1 MNLYEEL
8 IYRGLIKDVSNEDIA
23 KDLLNNKKSTFYCGF
38 DPTADSLHVGHLVQI
53 IRALLMQKHGHK
65 PIVLVG
71 GATGLIG
78 DPSGKKTERQ
88 LLTLDK
94 SLENAES
101 IKKQLEKYLD
111 FDGDNGTI
119 LVNNYDWISK
129 INMIE
134 FLRDY
139 GKNFSINYMLAKE
152 SVASRI
158 DNGISYTEFSY
169 MLIQAI
175 DFLHLYKKYD
185 CNIQFG
191 GSEQWGNITA
201 GLELI
206 RKTCNDDLPVLGLSS
221 PLLVKADGSKFGK
234 TGTETLW
241 IDINKTSAYAIYQ
254 YFLNTSDDEVISFL
268 KMLTL
273 LDKEIIEKLEQE
285 VLINPE
291 KRAAQKELAKEII
304 IFLHGEK
311 EYKKVEK
318 ITNCLFIGTVLALSE
333 EEIEIA
339 FSDVPSSEIEQD
351 LNIVDLLV
359 ESNVTKSKREARE
372 LITSN
377 AITVNDKIINDLEY
391 IVSVKEALYN
401 KYTIIRRGK
410 KKFYLI
416 KHKKR

>member
-206 RKTCNDDLPVLGLSS
+206 RKTCNDNLPVLGLSS

-273 LDKEIIEKLEQE
+273 LDKERIDKLEQE

-291 KRAAQKELAKEII
+291 KREAQKELAKEII
-304 IFLHGEK
+304 IFLHGDK
-311 EYKKVEK
+311 EYKKVDK
-318 ITNCLFIGTVLALSE
+318 ITNCLFIGTILALSE

-359 ESNVTKSKREARE
+359 ETNVTKSKREARE
-372 LITSN
+372 LIISN
-377 AITVNDKIINDLEY
+377 AITVNDKKINDLEY
-391 IVSVKEALYN
+391 IVSVKDALYN
-401 KYTIIRRGK
+401 KYTVIRRGK
-410 KKFYLI
+410 KNFYLI

>member
-1 MNLYEEL
+1 
-8 IYRGLIKDVSNEDIA
+8 
-23 KDLLNNKKSTFYCGF
+23 
-38 DPTADSLHVGHLVQI
+38 
-53 IRALLMQKHGHK
+53 MQKHGHK